1 MPSATT
7 ALDLI
12 AFCPGLR
19 RLPLRPPE
27 RAKSPGLWLRLR
39 AAGLGLFT
47 VLALAAAP
55 AQAQQMVSVSKQ
67 AYLRDGAGT
76 QHEARWLLDP
86 GYPLVVLGR
95 QGNWLQVRDFEDDTG
110 WIYRPL
116 TSAVRH
122 HVVTSATAN
131 IRRGPGTNTRVV
143 GRAKYGEVL
152 RTLDKREHWV
162 KVKKPGGPTG
172 WVARRLLWG
181 W

>member
-1 MPSATT
+1 MPPAHAALAFPAPFTVT
-7 ALDLI
+7 AS
-12 AFCPGLR
+12 
-19 RLPLRPPE
+19 RPAVPRPTAAPAW
-27 RAKSPGLWLRLR
+27 RALLASLV
-39 AAGLGLFT
+39 LGL
-47 VLALAAAP
+47 AGMPAP
-55 AQAQQMVSVSKQ
+55 AQAQAQAQPMVSVAKQ
-67 AYLRDGAGT
+67 AYLRSGAGT
-76 QHEARWLLDP
+76 QHEAMWLLDP

-116 TSAVRH
+116 TGATRH

-131 IRRGPGTNTRVV
+131 IRRGPSTRTPVL
-143 GRAKYGEVL
+143 GQARYGEVL
-152 RTLDKREHWV
+152 RTLEKREQWV